1 MGMKIEGQVHIV
13 SEGCTASEM
22 GIEAAR
28 HLLCLVVDTMRDQNV
43 PKAAML
49 DLLMGMLAGT
59 VGHFA
64 QDLSVEEIHMQL
76 DNCKRMVSEVP
87 GFVPGAQMQAAGK
100 AVH

>member
-13 SEGCTASEM
+13 SDGCTASEM

-28 HLLCLVVDTMRDQNV
+28 QLLCLVVDPMREQNV
-43 PKAAML
+43 PKLAMQ
-49 DLLMGMLAGT
+49 DLLLGMLAGT

-64 QDLSVEEIHMQL
+64 QDLSEDEIPAQL
-76 DNCKRMVSEVP
+76 DSCKRMVSEVP
-87 GFVPGAQMQAAGK
+87 GFMPAARMQAAGK

>member
-13 SEGCTASEM
+13 SDGCTASEM

-28 HLLCLVVDTMRDQNV
+28 HLLRLVVDPMRDQNV

-64 QDLSVEEIHMQL
+64 QDLSVEEIHTQL
-76 DNCKRMVSEVP
+76 DNCKRMVSDVL
-87 GFVPGAQMQAAGK
+87 GAKGEAHMHPAGK

>member
-13 SEGCTASEM
+13 SNGCTASEM

-28 HLLCLVVDTMRDQNV
+28 QLLCLVVDPMRYQNV
-43 PKAAML
+43 PKLAMQ
-49 DLLMGMLAGT
+49 DLLLGLLAGT

-64 QDLSVEEIHMQL
+64 QDLSVEEIHAQL
-76 DNCKRMVSEVP
+76 DNCKRMASDVQGGKRETHVHP
-87 GFVPGAQMQAAGK
+87 AGK

>member
-1 MGMKIEGQVHIV
+1 MGMKIEGELRIC
-13 SEGCTASEM
+13 SSGCTASEM

-28 HLLCLVVDTMRDQNV
+28 HLLRLVVDPMRDQNV
-43 PKAAML
+43 STGAMQ

-64 QDLSVEEIHMQL
+64 GDLSLEQIHAQL

-87 GFVPGAQMQAAGK
+87 GFVTGAQLQAAGK

>member
-13 SEGCTASEM
+13 SDGCTASEM

-28 HLLCLVVDTMRDQNV
+28 HLLRLVVDPMRDQNV
-43 PKAAML
+43 PTGAMQ
-49 DLLMGMLAGT
+49 DLLLGILAGT

-64 QDLSVEEIHMQL
+64 QDLSIEEIHAQL
-76 DNCKRMVSEVP
+76 DSCKRMVSEVP
-87 GFVPGAQMQAAGK
+87 GFVPGAQMPSAGK

>member
-13 SEGCTASEM
+13 SDGCTASEM

-28 HLLCLVVDTMRDQNV
+28 QLLCLVVDPMREQNV
-43 PKAAML
+43 PKLAMQ
-49 DLLMGMLAGT
+49 DLLLGMLAGT

-64 QDLSVEEIHMQL
+64 QDLSVEVIHAQL
-76 DNCKRMVSEVP
+76 DNCKRMVSEALA
-87 GFVPGAQMQAAGK
+87 FTPGAQMPSAGK